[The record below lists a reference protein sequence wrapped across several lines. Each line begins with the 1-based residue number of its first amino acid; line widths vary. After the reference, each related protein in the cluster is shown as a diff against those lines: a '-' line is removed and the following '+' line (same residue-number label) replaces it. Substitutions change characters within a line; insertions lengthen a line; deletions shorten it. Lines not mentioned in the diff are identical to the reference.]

1 MRGSLLLA
9 ALLVAGCSAPK
20 ESFEGVTLR
29 TLTSEQRRSLAA
41 CPAAKCLTVYVAP
54 WCHYCRGATPMI
66 LALRGYLEKKGVA
79 TRVVVGLD
87 RPEAVLAYAKV
98 FGPDTFLDP
107 NGRAQPA
114 SGVPNFRVSDPGGV
128 ILSSQSGAPQG
139 LEPPW
144 TDGLLAGIAA
154 LYHLP

>member
-1 MRGSLLLA
+1 MKGLAFVGALLLA
-9 ALLVAGCSAPK
+9 GCSGPK
-20 ESFEGVTLR
+20 DSLKGMELR
-29 TLTSEQRRSLAA
+29 TLASDQRRSLGA

-54 WCHYCRGATPMI
+54 WCGYCRAATPMI
-66 LALRGYLEKKGVA
+66 VALGGYLEKKGVP

-87 RPEAVLAYAKV
+87 RPEAVLEYAKA

-114 SGVPNFRVSDPGGV
+114 AGVPNFRISDADGA
-128 ILSSQSGAPQG
+128 ILHSQSGVPQG

-144 TDGLLAGIAA
+144 TDSVLGGIAA